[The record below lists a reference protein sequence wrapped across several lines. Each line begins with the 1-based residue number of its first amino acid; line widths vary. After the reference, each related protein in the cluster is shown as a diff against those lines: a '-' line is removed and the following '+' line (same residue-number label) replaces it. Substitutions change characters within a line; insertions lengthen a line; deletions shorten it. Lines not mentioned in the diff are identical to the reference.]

1 MENLPAEVLKKED
14 IENCFNVNSKC
25 TMLKLKKY
33 IANIAPGWIW
43 THNLLAKPPQ
53 VSQSR
58 FNPKSAPRK
67 DLGAVLKP
75 NIEPKLDEYHL
86 YFF

>member
-1 MENLPAEVLKKED
+1 MTDLRAFLFGIVSRNPYFYMICITIFYKHGIHVVHISAR
-14 IENCFNVNSKC
+14 
-25 TMLKLKKY
+25 
-33 IANIAPGWIW
+33 G
-43 THNLLAKPPQ
+43 PQ

-58 FNPKSAPRK
+58 FNPKSAPRE

-75 NIEPKLDEYHL
+75 NIEPKLDEYHW

>member
-1 MENLPAEVLKKED
+1 MTA
-14 IENCFNVNSKC
+14 
-25 TMLKLKKY
+25 
-33 IANIAPGWIW
+33 
-43 THNLLAKPPQ
+43 Q

-58 FNPKSAPRK
+58 FNPKSAPME

>member
-1 MENLPAEVLKKED
+1 MLPTTYTTTTTYVL
-14 IENCFNVNSKC
+14 
-25 TMLKLKKY
+25 T
-33 IANIAPGWIW
+33 A
-43 THNLLAKPPQ
+43 Q

-58 FNPKSAPRK
+58 FNPKSAPRE

>member
-1 MENLPAEVLKKED
+1 M
-14 IENCFNVNSKC
+14 
-25 TMLKLKKY
+25 TKY
-33 IANIAPGWIW
+33 IIGEIVSSIGATLYKN
-43 THNLLAKPPQ
+43 PQ

-58 FNPKSAPRK
+58 FNPKSAPME

>member
-1 MENLPAEVLKKED
+1 MGGWILDVVLKYVYDCFESED
-14 IENCFNVNSKC
+14 L
-25 TMLKLKKY
+25 T
-33 IANIAPGWIW
+33 
-43 THNLLAKPPQ
+43 Q

-58 FNPKSAPRK
+58 FNPKSAPME